1 MNDNID
7 SELEKALRRAERRF
21 RIASDNY
28 LEFSAKVRDAG
39 ESNTIPASYNH
50 EWCKTCAEVQKA
62 EAVLNK
68 IVDSIVGSR

>member
-21 RIASDNY
+21 RIASDDY
-28 LEFSAKVRDAG
+28 LEFSARVRDAG
-39 ESNTIPASYNH
+39 ESNYIPASYND
-50 EWCKTCAEVQKA
+50 EWCKKSAELQKA
-62 EAVLNK
+62 EIALNE